1 MIRKIKVLGL
11 TLVAVFAMTAVAASA
26 ASAAEFHSESSAT
39 ELRGAQQ
46 TENVL
51 AFNNRTLKCKS
62 ATFVG
67 SQSGTTAS
75 TVEVHPTYGN
85 CTAFGL
91 ESTIT
96 TTGCNYV
103 LHSNGETDIVCEAGK
118 QIEIEAFGT
127 CQVNVA
133 AQSGLGSVSYS
144 NVGSGSTEEVLV
156 GLNVGS
162 IKANVTG
169 STLVCG
175 TNGERLSTYTG
186 SVLTKGS
193 SGGSQVGIRWE

>member
-11 TLVAVFAMTAVAASA
+11 TLVAVFALTAVASAS
-26 ASAAEFHSESSAT
+26 ASAAEFHSESSST
-39 ELRGAQQ
+39 ELNGAQQ
-46 TENVL
+46 TENV
-51 AFNNRTLKCKS
+51 FTVNNRTVKCKT
-62 ATFVG
+62 ATFAG

-91 ESTIT
+91 ESTVT

-103 LHSNGETDIVCEAGK
+103 LHSNGETDIVCAAGK
-118 QIEIEAFGT
+118 QIEIEAAGT
-127 CQVNVA
+127 CHVNVA
-133 AQSGLGSVSYS
+133 GQSGLKSVSYS

-156 GLNVGS
+156 TANVGS
-162 IKANVTG
+162 IKANVSG